1 MPCINL
7 QLSYYASEKSVQPEY
22 LSKESYNFILVT
34 ATLDRFWDAANDV
47 SLQYKIITVTPAGC
61 KPQADSLPVMPL
73 LVACH
78 ELDPEAVT

>member
-1 MPCINL
+1 MP
-7 QLSYYASEKSVQPEY
+7 AKSQFNQSMY
-22 LSKESYNFILVT
+22 QESYNVILVT
-34 ATLDRFWDAANDV
+34 VTLDRFWDAANDV

-61 KPQADSLPVMPL
+61 KPQADSLPVMPV

>member
-1 MPCINL
+1 MR
-7 QLSYYASEKSVQPEY
+7 AKSQFNQSMY
-22 LSKESYNFILVT
+22 QESYNFILVT
-34 ATLDRFWDAANDV
+34 VTLDRFWDAANDV
-47 SLQYKIITVTPAGC
+47 SLQYKIITFTPAGC